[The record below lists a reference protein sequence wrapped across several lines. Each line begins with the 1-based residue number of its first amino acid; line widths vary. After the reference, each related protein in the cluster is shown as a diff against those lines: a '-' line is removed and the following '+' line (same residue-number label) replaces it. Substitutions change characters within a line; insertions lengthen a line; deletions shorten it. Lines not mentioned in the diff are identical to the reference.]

1 MLALR
6 PRLRERIREDT
17 LSLIREARLG
27 YANALEGISAHNG

>member
-1 MLALR
+1 VLALR

-27 YANALEGISAHNG
+27 YAKALEGISTHNG